1 MEKTINKISNLKV
14 GEKVVLIGTIAKK
27 KSTTKTNKPYINLC
41 LQDNTGR
48 IYSMIWSNS
57 DLYQTIDK
65 DFKDGDY
72 CEVAGTVEKIS
83 SGTNAFSSII
93 LTFIEKTEKPGTKN
107 VVDVQGLKDKLRE
120 KISEINHP
128 GVKELIINIF
138 KREDVSNKFFTAPAT
153 EKSAYSFESALL
165 AHSVRLLYLTDA
177 VALVFNNWTFN
188 RDGFTTKLNIDLL
201 KCCSIVHDIGK
212 ITAYQMDESG
222 KVIKTKEG
230 ELFQDSYLTA
240 KIIME
245 EIDKVDLLPNEKMLL
260 EHALTSSKDKLAYG
274 ALNVPR
280 TREAIAFHLIERLD
294 GQMANFEF
302 MERAS
307 LSSDEFVKLFEKTYF
322 LGEFD
327 A

>member
-27 KSTTKTNKPYINLC
+27 KAITKTNKPYITLC

-72 CEVAGTVEKIS
+72 CEVIGTVEKIS
-83 SGTNAFSSII
+83 SGTNAFSSMV
-93 LTFIEKTEKPGTKN
+93 LASIEKTEKPGTKN
-107 VVDVQGLKDKLRE
+107 VVDVEALKDELRE
-120 KISEINHP
+120 KINQINHP

-165 AHSVRLLYLTDA
+165 AHTVRLIYLTDA
-177 VALVFNNWTFN
+177 VAFVFNNWTFN

-201 KCCSIVHDIGK
+201 KCCSIIHDIGK
-212 ITAYQMDESG
+212 ITAYEIESG

-240 KIIME
+240 KIILE
-245 EIDKVDLLPNEKMLL
+245 EIDKVALLPDEKMLL

-302 MERAS
+302 MERTS

-322 LGEFD
+322 LGEFE